1 MLILV
6 KIVTDDTSIVAENFI
21 SYFHKTPLI
30 QQTISLASLHLTYIE
45 S

>member
-21 SYFHKTPLI
+21 SYFHKKF
-30 QQTISLASLHLTYIE
+30 ISIDKRLVNKILNSILW
-45 S
+45 